1 MLSREAWASPP
12 VTALHAWALPAA
24 AASHHS
30 TASQSQPADSS
41 MVLSFAT
48 LSSVSQLIGAAAAT
62 GVPTLLALDKAD
74 V

>member
-1 MLSREAWASPP
+1 
-12 VTALHAWALPAA
+12 
-24 AASHHS
+24 
-30 TASQSQPADSS
+30 